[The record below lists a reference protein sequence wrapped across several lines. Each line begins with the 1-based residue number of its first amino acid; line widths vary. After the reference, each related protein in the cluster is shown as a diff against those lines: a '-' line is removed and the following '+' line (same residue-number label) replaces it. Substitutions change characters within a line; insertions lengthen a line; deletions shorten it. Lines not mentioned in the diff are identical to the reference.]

1 MECTLTRSS
10 AHWEDPPPDD
20 GVPHPLFG
28 EGLTAEQIYQAQLHN
43 WMAQNVAVDH
53 AMHQANQAND
63 NVVVDQQVQFQAQW
77 GAWPAPPPPAVYNF
91 QAWLAAEG
99 LQVSDGI
106 LPENNL
112 LDSPA
117 MAWNDSI
124 SWHNSSESSVSS
136 DGFVLVP
143 VNILNNLW
151 RSNFDSPA
159 STSLVPIIQQQD
171 SLTIDLSLNNSGLHF
186 TMSHHGN
193 LMASMLFH
201 SARPVRQIND
211 FLWTVIKPIMATFG
225 PWSLGLGFRDCLKV
239 HVDVYRNNDSFV
251 ISVGHQ
257 ITRDNED
264 CISVVHS

>member
-1 MECTLTRSS
+1 
-10 AHWEDPPPDD
+10 
-20 GVPHPLFG
+20 
-28 EGLTAEQIYQAQLHN
+28 
-43 WMAQNVAVDH
+43 MAQNVAADH
-53 AMHQANQAND
+53 AMHQANQDND
-63 NVVVDQQVQFQAQW
+63 NVQVDQQVQFQAQW

-159 STSLVPIIQQQD
+159 STSLVPII
-171 SLTIDLSLNNSGLHF
+171 
-186 TMSHHGN
+186 
-193 LMASMLFH
+193 
-201 SARPVRQIND
+201 
-211 FLWTVIKPIMATFG
+211 
-225 PWSLGLGFRDCLKV
+225 
-239 HVDVYRNNDSFV
+239 
-251 ISVGHQ
+251 
-257 ITRDNED
+257 
-264 CISVVHS
+264 